1 MHNEATQNKDKFS
14 FALWKRL
21 WPFIKKLKKEL
32 ITVACFLV
40 VSSVCEAS
48 YPLFTR
54 YAVNN
59 FIEEGST
66 RGLTAF
72 VVVFALV
79 ILLQGVAVVFFSR
92 FSMVIEMKLGPSL
105 KHACFTHLQKLPVD
119 YYSKNSVGYLIARV
133 MSDTDRIAGMI
144 SWGLM
149 DFCWG
154 MIYMLG
160 TIIFML
166 TMSVK
171 LTLLVIIVIPLTV
184 LIIYLFQRKLVILN
198 RHVREINSKITS
210 AYNESI
216 TGAKTAKTLV
226 VEEKFTEEFRD
237 ITADMERKSVH
248 SHIIAAAMVPLVMFL
263 GSMAVGIVLY
273 RGGKLVG
280 EQLMQYG
287 MLTAFISYAV
297 GIIEPVQQGARTLTR
312 AISTQPCVERVMA
325 MLDEPVTLFDTPEV
339 IEKYG
344 DELNPKR
351 ENWEPINGDI
361 EFENVWF
368 RYPGTETYILRDFSL
383 KIPRGTTVALVG
395 ETGAGK
401 STIVNLACRFYE
413 PEQGRV
419 LVDGRDVKE
428 RSQLWLHSSIGYML
442 QDPHLFSGTITEN
455 IRYGRMDATDEEVLR
470 AAKLVSAD
478 TVANRM
484 AEGFETQVGEGGGA
498 LSTGEKQ
505 LVSFAR
511 AMIADPPIFILD
523 EATSSIDTETE
534 QLIQAA
540 IDNVLQSRTSFIIAH
555 RLSTIAKA
563 DLIIVI
569 DDGEIVEMGTHGEL
583 LGKNGSYANL
593 YKAMRI
599 KDAEV

>member
-1 MHNEATQNKDKFS
+1 MQNNEIKHSDKFS
-14 FALWKRL
+14 FSLWKRL
-21 WPFIKKLKKEL
+21 WPYIKTLKKEL
-32 ITVACFLV
+32 TIVAIFLV
-40 VSSVCEAS
+40 ISSVCEAS

-54 YAVNN
+54 YVVNN
-59 FIEEGST
+59 FIGEEHT
-66 RGLTAF
+66 NGLAVF
-72 VVVFALV
+72 VVIFALV
-79 ILLQGVAVVFFSR
+79 ILMQGFSVMFFSR

-105 KHACFTHLQKLPVD
+105 KRACFTHLQKLPID
-119 YYSKNSVGYLIARV
+119 FYSKNSVGYLIARV

-149 DFCWG
+149 DFIWG
-154 MIYMLG
+154 MVYLLG

-166 TMSVK
+166 TMSTK
-171 LTLLVIIVIPLTV
+171 LTLLVIMVIPLTILV
-184 LIIYLFQRKLVILN
+184 IYLFQRKLVVIN
-198 RHVREINSKITS
+198 RHVREINSKITG

-226 VEEKFTEEFRD
+226 VEERFTEEFKE
-237 ITADMERKSVH
+237 ITADMERQSVRTN
-248 SHIIAAAMVPLVMFL
+248 IISASMGPIVMFL
-263 GSMAVGIVLY
+263 GSIAVGVVLY
-273 RGGKLVG
+273 RGGVLVS
-280 EQLMQYG
+280 EQLMEYG
-287 MLTAFISYAV
+287 MLSAFISYAV

-312 AISTQPCVERVMA
+312 AITTQPCVERVMA
-325 MLDEPVTLFDTPEV
+325 VLDEPVTLFDTPEV

-344 DELNPKR
+344 DEINPKR
-351 ENWEPINGDI
+351 ENWEPITGEL
-361 EFENVWF
+361 EFENVNF
-368 RYPGTETYILRDFSL
+368 RYPGTEKYILRDFNL
-383 KIPRGTTVALVG
+383 KIPKGTTVALVG

-413 PEQGRV
+413 PESGRV

-442 QDPHLFSGTITEN
+442 QDPHLFSGTIAEN
-455 IRYGRMDATDEEVLR
+455 IRYGRMDATDEEVQR

-484 AEGFETQVGEGGGA
+484 ADGFNTQVGEGGGA

-534 QLIQAA
+534 RLIQSA

-569 DDGEIVEMGTHGEL
+569 DSGEIVEMGTHSGL
-583 LGKNGSYANL
+583 IGKRGRYYHL
-593 YKAMRI
+593 YEAMRI
-599 KDAEV
+599 REST